1 MMDNLKAVGAY
12 FPIPNPK
19 ADRTI
24 KKYDPSNLAEQGS
37 FGPGDQE

>member
-1 MMDNLKAVGAY
+1 MMDNLKAVGGY